1 MLELP
6 STQHRTLG
14 RHSLEHAL
22 CEEHCLVCYQK
33 RFVGDTLC

>member
-22 CEEHCLVCYQK
+22 CEECYQK